1 MNALSQAQ
9 RKKRGREEKK
19 KKWQDAERDE
29 ARKER
34 GTVEG
39 VFYI

>member
-9 RKKRGREEKK
+9 RKKRGREEKR
-19 KKWQDAERDE
+19 KWQDAERDE
-29 ARKER
+29 ARNER